1 MANQGTYPPVMGAV
15 KEGLADGGELTLP
28 LLGLGHGTGAGPAD
42 LEFTEAQGPQE
53 IAASRAA

>member
-1 MANQGTYPPVMGAV
+1 MGTVKDRLANQGA
-15 KEGLADGGELTLP
+15 LTLP